1 MGDAPP
7 PSTSPTPI
15 RAVSYGG
22 GVQSTALLVLAAQKR
37 IDFSLFLMSN
47 VGDDS
52 EHPATLDY
60 VRNIAVPYAEKHGV
74 ELHIL
79 QRHMIRDGSTRTLYQ
94 NLTNPDHRSVG
105 IPARMP
111 SGAPGSRACTQD
123 FKVNVVARWLKEN
136 GATADTPA
144 TVGIG
149 ISLDEIQRANSRSAI
164 AWQRVVYPLIGIGEE
179 TGLKMRRD
187 DCTQLIKDA
196 GLPVP
201 PKSSCYFCPFHSLSS
216 WADMR
221 RNEPELFEKAAAL
234 EDTINAKRTD
244 SYPVWLSQ
252 SMIPL
257 REAITTDQDVLFE
270 EDNGCDSGWCMT

>member
-1 MGDAPP
+1 M
-7 PSTSPTPI
+7 SEQI

-37 IDFSLFLMSN
+37 IAFDLFLMAN

-60 VRNIAVPYAEKHGV
+60 VRNIAQPYAEQHDITMHV
-74 ELHIL
+74 LNR
-79 QRHMIRDGSTRTLYQ
+79 QMVRDGSTRTLYQ
-94 NLTNPDHRSVG
+94 NLTNPEHRSVG

-123 FKVNVVARWLKEN
+123 FKVNVVARWLKER
-136 GATADTPA
+136 GATEDAPA
-144 TVGIG
+144 VVGIG
-149 ISLDEIQRANSRSAI
+149 ISLDEIQRANSRSDVKT
-164 AWQRVVYPLIGIGEE
+164 QRVVYPLIGVGEE
-179 TGLKMRRD
+179 TGLRLRRD
-187 DCTQLIKDA
+187 DCMKLIKDA

-201 PKSSCYFCPFHSLSS
+201 PKSSCYFCPFHSMES

-234 EDTINAKRTD
+234 EDTINAKRAD
-244 SYPVWLSQ
+244 SYPVWLSPA
-252 SMIPL
+252 MVPL
-257 REAITTDQDVLFE
+257 REAIDAGQDVLF
-270 EDNGCDSGWCMT
+270 DGDGSCDSGWCMT